1 MPLEELLVTSQEEQ
15 MIGSLVE
22 RVNSTQL
29 TERDPDAADMLKRGF
44 ASNPDAVYVLAQ
56 TVLVQNIA
64 LEQARAQLAD
74 AQQQLQQQAQQPAK
88 SGSFLGNLLG
98 HRDPQPPPLPGGYQ
112 QVYNPQAQPEYQTP
126 YYPNQP
132 QYGQPQYGQPQYGQ
146 PQYVV
151 APPGQPSFL
160 RSAAQTA
167 AGVAA
172 GALVFEG
179 VESLLHGGFGHPG
192 FGMGG
197 FGGPGLGFGG
207 GGYERPIEENIVNN
221 YYDSPEPEHH
231 HQESSGSWDSGSDSG
246 GGWDSGSNDSGSWD
260 NGGGNDDG
268 GF

>member
-29 TERDPDAADMLKRGF
+29 TEKDPDAANMLKQGF

-64 LEQARAQLAD
+64 LEQARAQLAE
-74 AQQQLQQQAQQPAK
+74 AQQQAQQPAK
-88 SGSFLGNLLG
+88 ATSFLGGLLG
-98 HRDPQPPPLPGGYQ
+98 HKDQTPPPLPSGYQ

-132 QYGQPQYGQPQYGQ
+132 QYGQPQYTQPQYA
-146 PQYVV
+146 V

-179 VESLLHGGFGHPG
+179 VESMLHGGFGHPG

-207 GGYERPIEENIVNN
+207 GYERPIEENVVNN
-221 YYDSPEPEHH
+221 YYDSPEPERH
-231 HQESSGSWDSGSDSG
+231 HQESSGSWDNSSDGGWDNSVSGSDDSGSYDSG
-246 GGWDSGSNDSGSWD
+246 GG
-260 NGGGNDDG
+260 GGGNDDG